1 MKKFTIDKIKL
12 KRRMSPFQIIVLG
25 FVCLVLT
32 GTLLLMLPFAS
43 VEPGSAS
50 FIDAFFTATSAVCV
64 TGLIVKDTATYWTF
78 FGQLVIITLIQ
89 IGGLGV
95 VTVVVG
101 FTMRIGKKI
110 GLMQRNT
117 MQAAISAPQIGGIM
131 KMTKFIIKTTFI
143 IEAIGAFLLAPTFII
158 DFGWLKGIWKAI
170 FTSISAFCNAGFD
183 LMGERIPFSSLTTYQ
198 SNLPIN
204 IIIMALIIVGGIG
217 FVTWHDFKEHKF
229 NIKRYKLQTKVV
241 LSTTFFLILIPAIYF
256 FFYEFS
262 LPQWQGMSLKSRILA
277 SLFQSVTPRT
287 AGFNTIDYA
296 MFSDSSQFVT
306 IILML
311 IGGSPGSTAG
321 GMKVTTFTVLV
332 FTAFSVFRR
341 KKDTNLHGRR
351 VADDTVKE
359 AVTIFFMYL
368 TLLVISGVVI
378 SCVEAIPLATSFFE
392 VSSAIG
398 TVGLSFGITSSLS
411 TFSKLILTGLMFFGR
426 VGGLTI
432 IFAATSNIIGGAR
445 MPEEKITV
453 G

>member
-32 GTLLLMLPFAS
+32 GTLLLMIPFAS

-143 IEAIGAFLLAPTFII
+143 IEAIGALLLAPTFII

-183 LMGERIPFSSLTTYQ
+183 LMGERIPFSSLTNYQ

-287 AGFNTIDYA
+287 AGFNTVDYA
-296 MFSDSSQFVT
+296 MFSDASQFVT

-311 IGGSPGSTAG
+311 IGGAPGSTAG
-321 GMKVTTFTVLV
+321 GMKVTTFTVLI
-332 FTAFSVFRR
+332 S
-341 KKDTNLHGRR
+341 
-351 VADDTVKE
+351 
-359 AVTIFFMYL
+359 L
-368 TLLVISGVVI
+368 TL
-378 SCVEAIPLATSFFE
+378 
-392 VSSAIG
+392 
-398 TVGLSFGITSSLS
+398 
-411 TFSKLILTGLMFFGR
+411 
-426 VGGLTI
+426 
-432 IFAATSNIIGGAR
+432 IF
-445 MPEEKITV
+445 
-453 G
+453 